1 MAEILYG
8 KPAAE
13 AIRAALAPRVEALA
27 ARGVRPRLAVVR
39 VGERPDD
46 LAYESSICRA
56 CEKLGCEAARV
67 TLPADC
73 GQDALLRQIE
83 KINEDGRVHGC
94 LLLRPLPRQI
104 DGAAVCDALR
114 PDKDLDGM
122 GRGALGGLFAG
133 RGDAFAPCTAQ
144 SCMEL
149 LRHYGI
155 NPAGKRVVVVGRS
168 LVIGRPVA
176 QLLLAADATVTVCH
190 SKSPDLPALCREADI
205 LIAAAGR
212 AGLIGAEHLREGQV
226 LLDVGVNS
234 VDGALCGDLRFD
246 ECAEKAAAL
255 SPVPGGVG
263 TVTTAVLLKHLV
275 EAAERLA

>member
-27 ARGVRPRLAVVR
+27 QRGIRPRLAIVR
-39 VGERPDD
+39 VGGRPDD

-56 CEKLGCEAARV
+56 CEKLGCEAQLV

-73 GQDALLRQIE
+73 GQEALLRQIE
-83 KINEDGRVHGC
+83 AVNADDGIHGC
-94 LLLRPLPRQI
+94 LLLRPLPRTI
-104 DGAAVCDALR
+104 DSAAVCDALR
-114 PDKDLDGM
+114 AAKDLDGM
-122 GRGALGGLFAG
+122 GRASLGGLFAG

-149 LRHYGI
+149 LRYYGI
-155 NPAGKRVVVVGRS
+155 DPAGRRAVVVGRS

-176 QLLLAADATVTVCH
+176 QLLLAADATVTLCH

-205 LIAAAGR
+205 LVAAAGR
-212 AGLIGAEHLREGQV
+212 AGLIGAEHLREGQI

-234 VDGALCGDLRFD
+234 ANGALCGDLRFD
-246 ECAEKAAAL
+246 ECAQKAAAL

-263 TVTTAVLLKHLV
+263 TVTTAVLLAHLV
-275 EAAERLA
+275 QAAERV